1 MYKVYVN
8 DRLVKFLPAK
18 DSISGAE
25 MVFRLKGDET
35 VDALMQLINAFE
47 LNTLLPELFLQSA
60 DIDRTWRTFTSGYQ
74 VMEAAGGIVVNEEL
88 SLLMIFRNGKWDLPK
103 GKIEEGE
110 DSDTAAI
117 REVNEECG
125 VGKLN
130 LLKQVSTTFHT
141 YPYKDIKVLK
151 KTSWFLMNTEDR
163 SRPMPQIE
171 EGITDVR
178 WMTKGMVKEAMM
190 STYSSIADLLKEQV
204 LDAPNRFLG

>member
-47 LNTLLPELFLQSA
+47 SNTLLPELFLQSA

-151 KTSWFLMNTEDR
+151 KTSWFLMSTEDR
-163 SRPMPQIE
+163 SRPKPQIE